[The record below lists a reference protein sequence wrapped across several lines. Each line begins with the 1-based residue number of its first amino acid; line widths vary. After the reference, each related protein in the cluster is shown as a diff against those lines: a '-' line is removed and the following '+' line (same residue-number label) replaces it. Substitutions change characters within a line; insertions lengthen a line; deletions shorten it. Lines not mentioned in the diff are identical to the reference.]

1 MVKKTILVAAFA
13 VVAAWF
19 CVSGLAQRG
28 PATDTRA
35 AVIAVA
41 SQKFL
46 GTLDD
51 SQRSKVVFD
60 FKDAEQRK
68 RWSNLPVGSVPR
80 AGEWTAGKRRRRI
93 FSHPRPD
100 GVHRVCSPMLGRRSD
115 KSHSHHLPRSN

>member
-1 MVKKTILVAAFA
+1 MQMVKKTILVSAFA

-19 CVSGLAQRG
+19 CVSSLAQRG

-35 AVIAVA
+35 AAIAAA

-46 GTLDD
+46 GKLDD

-68 RWSNLPVGSVPR
+68 RWSNLPVGICSSRGP
-80 AGEWTAGKRRRRI
+80 ANG
-93 FSHPRPD
+93 RPD
-100 GVHRVCSPMLGRRSD
+100 AAAA
-115 KSHSHHLPRSN
+115 